1 MSLNKLTPA
10 QRAIWAAAKL
20 DTENFRFNASFFL
33 DLGHDICWNS
43 IDSALSRLS
52 EEAELQRV
60 SVQETEDDVVQS
72 PHFPAR
78 ALIFHHRFAEL
89 EQARQWMAQQTRRP
103 FALDG
108 SAPLLQWHL
117 IALGTGQTL
126 LYCKYHHLVL
136 DGYGQ
141 SLLLARL
148 AEIYNA
154 ARHNTPTP
162 PSPWVSNDAWF
173 NNNDDYA
180 AGPHSQRDR
189 AFWTA
194 HLANAEGP
202 TTLGTRKSTFARDL
216 LQIRHT
222 LDDDLYQQI
231 TTFSSAR
238 AASLP
243 QLLLTLFAAYCHRL
257 TQQQHIHLG
266 LAVTG
271 RANQIA
277 LQKPAMHANEVPLRL
292 SFDGI
297 DSFEQLAQHAR
308 QQLALAIKHQQY
320 RNEDIHRA
328 LGLGA
333 PEDKLTHTL
342 LNIISFEHPLA
353 FGDRL
358 AECHQFTTGP
368 IADLTLT
375 IFIRPRG
382 IELLWDAN
390 PDNHCAEL
398 LERHAGRLMQFMRW
412 CLAHQ
417 AIDCPAQTLL
427 LPEDR
432 QALQSFNQTS
442 RPYDLQLTLPQ
453 YIDRQAQQT
462 PNAIALQ
469 FGDETLSYRALIRR
483 SETWARNLLAR
494 GVRPGDAVGLYG
506 ERSLAMTVA
515 LLAIQKAGAAYV
527 PLDPELPT
535 ARLQTQLKQSD
546 IRTLIYLDMPPAL
559 DPAIQEI
566 HVGALSDERPDIS
579 LPAPS
584 PEAAAYI
591 IFTSG
596 STGQPKG
603 VVVSHR
609 AIANRILWMQE
620 AYALTPRDRV
630 LQKTPFTFDVSV
642 WEFFWPLVTGAT
654 LVVAPPGSHK
664 DPRQLIT
671 LLQTAQI
678 STLHFVPPMLDLFLA
693 ELNGQPL
700 PTLRLLFCSG
710 EALKIASVERMHQH
724 LPHCA
729 LHNLYGPTEAAV
741 DVSYWHCAASS
752 APAGSVPIGYP
763 VANTQLWVLDA
774 QQRPLP
780 PGSVG
785 ELYIGGVQLADGYIN
800 QPELSAQRFLPLPE
814 SLKSLAA
821 QGKKLYRTGDLVC
834 LTEQRGL
841 EFLGRIDHQV
851 KIRGLRI
858 ELGEIEAQL
867 VTLPQVKHAVVSTH
881 RSGTDAERLIGYLVL
896 ENTAHDPATT
906 QHIARQLGNV
916 LPEYMVP
923 ALWVIL
929 PTLPYLTNGKV
940 NRKAL
945 PAPEQQPAVETA
957 ALTEEEQRVAAVWR
971 QVLQRDDIAP
981 DAAFYSL
988 GGDSMMAIRVRSA
1001 LEKAGYAV
1009 ELTALYRN
1017 PSLRQLAKQLTPF
1030 QPQQRVAIAPFSLL
1044 SEHDRQSMP
1053 AELEDA
1059 YPLSAMQK
1067 SMAWQAEV
1075 ERDTSVYRVVTSLT
1089 VELALEPTLLQKAIE
1104 ETCRRHPLLRS
1115 SFDLSNYSQPVQL
1128 VHPQAPVSIA
1138 AETSLNHLT
1147 PAQQQA
1153 FIQNWVEQAKFRHLP
1168 LNNAPCLTF
1177 HTHALHSQR
1186 FQLSV
1191 VEHHVVLDGWSDL
1204 LMLDEIVENYRELR
1218 AGRQPRREPLQS
1230 HYRDF
1235 IAAELQIMQDPQAA
1249 AYWQTQLAELN
1260 PAPLPRRESVSTT
1273 RHKCVRAQL
1282 PPALTPALHAL
1293 AAAHQLP
1300 LKALLTAAH
1309 LKVQAVLTGQ
1319 TAVATGLVFNGR
1331 PAAQDA
1337 DKMIGVFLNTLPLA
1351 LALETESFVALA
1363 KRIARFEADSWRW
1376 GRYPLTA
1383 IQRDYGQEIVLDS
1396 YINYMDFH
1404 RSWGDEN
1411 SVISQAFGVADTNFT
1426 LAVNYL
1432 MDPVSQRLSL
1442 WFDCNIGQ
1450 LSETLC
1456 ELLPDYYLRA
1466 LQQMVAMPLQEVLAA
1481 PLMPPAQE
1489 MLLQQWNQTAVDYQA
1504 DDCAYRQFERQAQQH
1519 PDREAL
1525 CCRHD
1530 SVSFDELNRL
1540 ANAMAAR
1547 LQDAGVKPG
1556 DLVGVCLRRSVELVA
1571 SLIAIHKT
1579 GAAWLPLDPDYPV
1592 ERLDYIVKDACL
1604 TCLVTQSETPELP
1617 VAVRIEWP
1625 PYRELLQQPHQ
1636 DPRPLAQRDAPAY
1649 VIYTSGST
1657 GKPKGT
1663 VILQKNLTNFL
1674 MGMDDAV
1681 GCRPDDSLLALTSIS
1696 FDISVLEIF
1705 WPLTRGANVVLA
1717 PENLINNLAQQE
1729 SARDRSLDF
1738 SLFFFGA
1745 ATNNERRQEG
1755 YQLVM
1760 DAARYADA
1768 NGFKAVWT
1776 PERHFHAFGG
1786 LYPNPSVMSAALAS
1800 VTQRVEL
1807 RCGSVVA
1814 PLHDSLRLAE
1824 EWALVDNLSAGR
1836 VGLAFASG
1844 WNTNDFALAPDSY
1857 PQRKTVMLKKL
1868 KELRSLWQGGSL
1880 RRVNGSGQEI
1890 ELTVYPSPVQRDLP
1904 IWFTSSGD
1912 IATFELAGTYGV
1924 NLLTHLLGQDI
1935 VQLEQKIAA
1944 YRQAWRSAG
1953 HPGDGHVTLM
1963 IHTFLLPDEQLAKS
1977 VAKGPFRDYLRTSTG
1992 LLRELS
1998 ASMGLT
2004 FQQDLPADDLES
2016 LLDMAVERYFE
2027 RSGLFGSPESVL
2039 PLLGQLHQSGV
2050 DEIAGLID
2058 FGIDNDRVM
2067 EGLQALKQLQKLHR
2081 NEQRD
2086 APFSF
2091 AGLLQRHPIT
2101 MVQSTP
2107 SFMAAV
2113 MAEPA
2118 AIEAM
2123 ASLRSVLIGGEAFP
2137 VGLAQQLSRRLSATV
2152 YNMYGPTET
2161 TIWSSV
2167 HPLPAGSATSA
2178 RRIPIG
2184 KPIANT
2190 QMLILGPGGHPSPIG
2205 VPGELWI
2212 GGDGVCQGYLGKAAL
2227 TAERF
2232 VVQPA
2237 FGRPF
2242 YRTGDRALW
2251 NADGEIEFVG
2261 RIDRQVKIL
2270 GHRIELD
2277 EIESALSRHPLV
2289 KNVAVVAARLENDRH
2304 ELVAYIETHADRRQ
2318 TDSSADNLIAHWGQ
2332 LWNNAYQDRANYEV
2346 SQEQDRQFAGWL
2358 SSYTGEPI
2366 PPVEMHEWLTHTLTK
2381 IRACERVHLIDV
2393 GVGMGQIMRHLAP
2406 NSQSYHGLDLSAEA
2420 LVVARQS
2427 LPPALQN
2434 AAHIQLT
2441 QGDAMQLA
2449 AIAAKPEA
2457 LVILNSVIQYFP
2469 DLGYLKHVLQEALR
2483 ITHEGGVI
2491 YLGDV
2496 RSLDELAAFHTS
2508 VQFFKASPLARVAE
2522 IRQQIARDMA
2532 AEKELCLSF
2541 RYFHTFNTLFGTAR
2555 QLRLELKRGKRAN
2568 ELNDFRYDVIIGR
2581 QETGAPCEALDWPG
2595 AAFDTQALAALS
2607 GQLRDIDPQRRV
2619 IIRNLPN
2626 YRLQSSL
2633 DLMTLLAAAHEEQT
2647 RWDIEKQLWEVSD
2660 PGRLYPEDIAG
2671 HFEAL
2676 GYQVQLTLSQEDG
2689 LRYFNLELTQR
2700 QPLSSGHR
2708 HAGTA
2713 EVSQ

>member
-33 DLGHDICWNS
+33 DLGDDLRLNS
-43 IDSALSRLS
+43 IDSALNRLG

-60 SVQETEDDVVQS
+60 CVQETEDDVVQS

-78 ALIFHHRFAEL
+78 ALIFHHRFAEMT
-89 EQARQWMAQQTRRP
+89 QARQWMAQQTRLP

-117 IALGTGQTL
+117 IALETGQTL

-141 SLLLARL
+141 SLLTARL

-154 ARHNTPTP
+154 ERHNTPVP
-162 PSPWVSNDAWF
+162 PSRWVSNDAWF
-173 NNNDDYA
+173 NHSDNYA
-180 AGPHSQRDR
+180 AGPRSQRDR
-189 AFWTA
+189 DFWTT
-194 HLANAEGP
+194 HLAHAEGS
-202 TTLGTRKSTFARDL
+202 TTLGARKSTFARDL

-222 LDDDLYQQI
+222 VDDDLYQQI
-231 TTFSSAR
+231 TASSSAHT
-238 AASLP
+238 ASP
-243 QLLLTLFAAYCHRL
+243 SQLLLALFAAYCHRL

-308 QQLALAIKHQQY
+308 QQLAQAIKHQQY

-328 LGLGA
+328 LGLGS

-342 LNIISFEHPLA
+342 LNIISFEQPLV
-353 FGDRL
+353 FGDRQV
-358 AECHQFTTGP
+358 ECHQFTTGP

-375 IFIRPRG
+375 IFIRRHG

-390 PDNHCAEL
+390 PDNHSAEL
-398 LERHAGRLMQFMRW
+398 LQRHADRLMQFMRW
-412 CLAHQ
+412 CLTHQ

-427 LPEDR
+427 LPADQ
-432 QALQSFNQTS
+432 QALRAFNQTS
-442 RPYDLQLTLPQ
+442 RPYDLHRTLPQ

-462 PNAIALQ
+462 PDAIALQ
-469 FGDETLSYRALIRR
+469 FGDDTLSYRALIQR
-483 SETWARNLLAR
+483 SETWARNLLAH

-527 PLDPELPT
+527 PLDPELPR
-535 ARLQTQLKQSD
+535 ARLQTQLEQAA
-546 IRTLIYLDMPPAL
+546 IRTLIYLDTSPAL
-559 DPAIQEI
+559 DAAVQEI
-566 HVGALSDERPDIS
+566 HAGALSDHRPDIS

-584 PEAAAYI
+584 PDAAAYI

-642 WEFFWPLVTGAT
+642 WEFFWPLIVGAT

-664 DPRQLIT
+664 DPRRLIT

-678 STLHFVPPMLDLFLA
+678 STMHFVPPMLDLFLA

-700 PTLRLLFCSG
+700 PALRLLFCSG
-710 EALKIASVERMHQH
+710 EALKIASVERTHQH

-741 DVSYWHCAASS
+741 DVSYWHCAA
-752 APAGSVPIGYP
+752 AAVPASSVPIGYP

-785 ELYIGGVQLADGYIN
+785 ELYIGGVQLAEGYIN
-800 QPELSAQRFLPLPE
+800 QPTLSAQRFLPLPA
-814 SLKSLAA
+814 SLKPLAP
-821 QGKKLYRTGDLVC
+821 QGEKLYRTGDLVC
-834 LTEQRGL
+834 LTELRGL

-867 VTLPQVKHAVVSTH
+867 MALPQVKHAVVSTH
-881 RSGTDAERLIGYLVL
+881 RSGADAAQLVGYLVL
-896 ENTAHDPATT
+896 DNADDDPTAA
-906 QHIARQLGNV
+906 QYIARRLGSV

-923 ALWVIL
+923 ALWVML
-929 PTLPYLTNGKV
+929 PTLPYLSNGKV

-945 PAPEQQPAVETA
+945 PAPEQQPAAEAA
-957 ALTEEEQRVAAVWR
+957 ALTADEQRVAAVWR

-1009 ELTALYRN
+1009 ELSALYRN
-1017 PSLRQLAKQLTPF
+1017 PNLRQLAKQLTPF
-1030 QPQQRVAIAPFSLL
+1030 QAQQHAAIAPFSLL
-1044 SEHDRQSMP
+1044 SEQDRQSMP
-1053 AELEDA
+1053 AGLEDA

-1067 SMAWQAEV
+1067 SMAWQAEI

-1089 VELALEPTLLQKAIE
+1089 VELALEPALLQQAVE

-1115 SFDLSNYSQPVQL
+1115 SFDLSSYSQPVQL

-1138 AETSLNHLT
+1138 AETSLSHLA

-1177 HTHALHSQR
+1177 HTHALHPQR

-1191 VEHHVVLDGWSDL
+1191 IEHHVVLDGWSDL
-1204 LMLDEIVENYRELR
+1204 LMLDEIVENYRELQ
-1218 AGRQPRREPLQS
+1218 AGRQPQRDALQS

-1260 PAPLPRRESVSTT
+1260 PAPLPRREAVSAT
-1273 RHKCVRAQL
+1273 RHKCVRAPL

-1300 LKALLTAAH
+1300 LKALLVAAH

-1351 LALETESFVALA
+1351 LSLETESFVALA
-1363 KRIARFEADSWRW
+1363 ERIARFEADSWRW

-1383 IQRDYGQEIVLDS
+1383 MQRDYGQEIVLDS

-1432 MDPVSQRLSL
+1432 MDPVSQQLSL

-1456 ELLPDYYLRA
+1456 DLLPDYYLRA
-1466 LQQMVAMPLQEVLAA
+1466 LQQMVAAPLQAVLTA
-1481 PLMPPAQE
+1481 PLMPSVQE
-1489 MLLQQWNQTAVDYQA
+1489 TLLQQWNQTAVNYQA

-1525 CCRHD
+1525 CCRD
-1530 SVSFDELNRL
+1530 ERVSFDELNQL

-1556 DLVGVCLRRSVELVA
+1556 ALVGVCLRRSIELVA
-1571 SLIAIHKT
+1571 SLIAIHKA
-1579 GAAWLPLDPDYPV
+1579 GAAWLPLDPDYPA
-1592 ERLDYIVKDACL
+1592 ERLDYIVKDAGL
-1604 TCLVTQSETPELP
+1604 ACLVTQRDTPQLP
-1617 VAVRIEWP
+1617 VSTRIEWP
-1625 PYRELLQQPHQ
+1625 SYRELLGQRHHNPQ
-1636 DPRPLAQRDAPAY
+1636 PLAQHDTPAY
-1649 VIYTSGST
+1649 IIYTSGST
-1657 GKPKGT
+1657 GQPKGT

-1674 MGMDDAV
+1674 IGMDGAV

-1705 WPLTRGANVVLA
+1705 WPLTRGASVVLA
-1717 PENLINNLAQQE
+1717 PENLINNLAPQE
-1729 SARDRSLDF
+1729 NARERSLDF

-1768 NGFKAVWT
+1768 HGFKAVWT

-1868 KELRSLWQGGSL
+1868 KELRTLWQGGSL
-1880 RRVNGSGQEI
+1880 RRVNGSGQEVD
-1890 ELTVYPSPVQRDLP
+1890 LTVYPSPVRSELP

-1912 IATFELAGTYGV
+1912 ITTFELAGTYGV
-1924 NLLTHLLGQDI
+1924 NLLTHLLGQDT

-1992 LLRELS
+1992 LLSELS

-2027 RSGLFGSPESVL
+2027 RSGLFGSPESVM
-2039 PLLGQLHQSGV
+2039 PLLNQLHQSGV

-2067 EGLQALKQLQKLHR
+2067 EGLQALEQLQQLHR

-2091 AGLLQRHPIT
+2091 AELLQRHQIS

-2107 SFMAAV
+2107 SFMTAV

-2118 AIEAM
+2118 AAEAM
-2123 ASLRSVLIGGEAFP
+2123 SALRAVLIGGEAFP
-2137 VGLAQQLSRRLSATV
+2137 AGLAQQLSQRLAATV

-2212 GGDGVCQGYLGKAAL
+2212 GGDGVCQGYLGKATL

-2232 VVQPA
+2232 VMQPD

-2289 KNVAVVAARLENDRH
+2289 QNVAVIAARLENDRH

-2366 PPVEMHEWLTHTLTK
+2366 PPVEMREWLGHTLNK
-2381 IRACERVHLIDV
+2381 IRACERAHLIDV
-2393 GVGMGQIMRHLAP
+2393 GVGMGQIMRHLALD
-2406 NSQSYHGLDLSAEA
+2406 SQSYHGLDLSAEA

-2434 AAHIQLT
+2434 AAHIQFT

-2449 AIAAKPEA
+2449 AIEARPDA

-2469 DLGYLKHVLQEALR
+2469 DLGYLKNVLQEALR
-2483 ITHEGGVI
+2483 ITDEEGAI

-2541 RYFHTFNTLFGTAR
+2541 RYFHAFNTLFGSTR
-2555 QLRLELKRGKRAN
+2555 KLRLELKRGKRAN
-2568 ELNDFRYDVIIGR
+2568 ELNDFRYDVIISR
-2581 QETGAPCEALDWPG
+2581 QESGAPYEALDWLG
-2595 AAFDTQALAALS
+2595 ADFGSQALTTLC
-2607 GQLRDIDPQRRV
+2607 GQLRDIDPQRR
-2619 IIRNLPN
+2619 IIVRNLPN
-2626 YRLQSSL
+2626 YRLQASL
-2633 DLMTLLAAAHEEQT
+2633 DLMTLLAAAHEDQT
-2647 RWDIEKQLWEVSD
+2647 RWDIEKRLWEVSEPD
-2660 PGRLYPEDIAG
+2660 RLYPEDIAS

-2676 GYQVQLTLSQEDG
+2676 GYQVRLTLSQEDG
-2689 LRYFNLELTQR
+2689 LRHFDLELTQH
-2700 QPLSSGHR
+2700 QALSSGR
-2708 HAGTA
+2708 RRAGTA